1 MEERIKIIRKE
12 LGLTQEEFAKRIGLV
27 RSSVAKY
34 EIGRREPTN
43 AIILSICKEF
53 NIREEWLRTGQGEM
67 FKENPLK
74 DEVGYYIEELLED
87 YEDNP
92 LYDVILTMMKT
103 YAELDE
109 KSKKVIR
116 DCAKKLQD
124 NLKAQEVRS
133 SRASQDTY
141 NV

>member
-1 MEERIKIIRKE
+1 
-12 LGLTQEEFAKRIGLV
+12 
-27 RSSVAKY
+27 
-34 EIGRREPTN
+34 
-43 AIILSICKEF
+43 
-53 NIREEWLRTGQGEM
+53 M

-124 NLKAQEVRS
+124 NLKAQEVKS
-133 SRASQDTY
+133 SHASQDT
-141 NV
+141 

>member
-133 SRASQDTY
+133 SHASQDT
-141 NV
+141 

>member
-1 MEERIKIIRKE
+1 MNGRIKIVRTTV
-12 LGLTQEEFAKRIGLV
+12 GLTQTEFGARIGV
-27 RSSVAKY
+27 KGNTVTGY
-34 EIGRREPTN
+34 ETGIRNPSD
-43 AIILSICKEF
+43 AVIFSICREF
-53 NIREEWLRTGQGEM
+53 NVNEEWLRTGQGEM

-133 SRASQDTY
+133 SHASQDT
-141 NV
+141 

>member
-116 DCAKKLQD
+116 DCSKKLLD
-124 NLKAQEVRS
+124 NLKAQEIRS
-133 SRASQDTY
+133 SHASQDT
-141 NV
+141 

>member
-133 SRASQDTY
+133 SRASQDT
-141 NV
+141 

>member
-74 DEVGYYIEELLED
+74 DEVWYYIEELLED

-133 SRASQDTY
+133 SRASQDT
-141 NV
+141 

>member
-27 RSSVAKY
+27 RSSIAKY
-34 EIGRREPTN
+34 EIGKREPTN

-53 NIREEWLRTGQGEM
+53 NVREEWLRNGEGEM
-67 FKENPLK
+67 HKENPLK
-74 DEVGYYIEELLED
+74 DEAGYYIEELLED

-92 LYDVILTMMKT
+92 LYSVILTMVKT

-124 NLKAQEVRS
+124 NLKAQEIKS
-133 SRASQDTY
+133 SHASQDT
-141 NV
+141 